1 MWFYPIKLLGGETS
15 QYEIADFSSF
25 QGANYMQRHTLH
37 IEEDI
42 QDTDW
47 ANGTQMKFDHFGIVL
62 ILK

>member
-15 QYEIADFSSF
+15 QIADFSSF

-42 QDTDW
+42 QDTD
-47 ANGTQMKFDHFGIVL
+47 
-62 ILK
+62 

>member
-42 QDTDW
+42 QDTD
-47 ANGTQMKFDHFGIVL
+47 
-62 ILK
+62 